1 MSSAACLI
9 VRSSP
14 RGVAQLLH
22 LRVIMDIP
30 SLPLAVGS
38 GVGVTRSVSVGALAN
53 MSGCPASFLSVHE
66 LHRRNS
72 VKHKKRRHERFYD
85 LAHSCG

>member
-14 RGVAQLLH
+14 GEIAQGLH

-38 GVGVTRSVSVGALAN
+38 GVGVTRSVSVGALAIV
-53 MSGCPASFLSVHE
+53 SGCPAFFLPVHE
-66 LHRRNS
+66 
-72 VKHKKRRHERFYD
+72 
-85 LAHSCG
+85 